1 MRAYALIESRR
12 AVIWPLWSGALA
24 LFVTLGVPPLAL
36 CLASGALM
44 AGRVLEAADRV
55 SAERCRRVM
64 SVVGLVTTPVAAVS
78 WCVSSLWSVPSW
90 SLALVGWV
98 CLSLGEKD
106 PQAAASP
113 RRLAALLLGIGALL
127 GLVDLLTARAALP
140 IVAPACL
147 LCGAAAATTLLLARR
162 GRPLSE
168 AELFVA
174 CAPPLLRGVAMGAG
188 GALPRIAVGV
198 LLAGTAVAIVV
209 TDALR
214 ERGRGEGEYAALL
227 RRALDALAAR
237 ELSARESEVLVRTL
251 CGETRRTIAGALG
264 VSESTVGTNR
274 TRGYEKLGVST
285 KAELV
290 EIVGAWTG
298 SEAARRADAPS
309 HGWPTWLRVL
319 LACVLWCLALT
330 PWPAS
335 MRDDVAL
342 LLGSALCCAAL
353 VALLAL
359 PSDAGGARALRRL
372 TSARPSWERGV
383 AAALCAATVP
393 PLVVGS
399 WPCVPG
405 RRALALGISALTVL
419 YLGASP
425 VGSDPEARP
434 TTWAR
439 RFVRAGL
446 RELACRGREVIGLA
460 GVAFLAS
467 AGHASA
473 LAPSP
478 GVLDGLWLLAGV
490 LVLLVFGVAFRP
502 RLSDEGEELE
512 LLRRAGLSELQ
523 ARVALALS
531 RGDSERAVCERLHVA
546 PGTVKS
552 ARTRCYRALDVHSA
566 AELRKYLEGRAGLT
580 DFAEEHPR
588 G

>member
-24 LFVTLGVPPLAL
+24 LFVTLGLPPLAL

-55 SAERCRRVM
+55 SAERCRRAL
-64 SVVGLVTTPVAAVS
+64 SALGLAATPVAAAAWGVS
-78 WCVSSLWSVPSW
+78 APWSAPAW

-106 PQAAASP
+106 PRAAASP
-113 RRLAALLLGIGALL
+113 RRLAALLLGVGALL
-127 GLVDLLTARAALP
+127 GLADLLSVRGALP
-140 IVAPACL
+140 AVVPACL
-147 LCGAAAATTLLLARR
+147 LCAAASATTLLLARR
-162 GRPLSE
+162 GRTLSE
-168 AELFVA
+168 AELFAV
-174 CAPPLLRGVAMGAG
+174 CAPPLLRGVAAGAG
-188 GALPRIAVGV
+188 GFLPRVAVGI
-198 LLAGTAVAIVV
+198 LLVGTAVAVIV

-214 ERGRGEGEYAALL
+214 ERGAGEGEYAALL
-227 RRALDALAAR
+227 RRALDALASR

-251 CGETRRTIAGALG
+251 CGETRGTIAGALG

-290 EIVGAWTG
+290 EVVGTWTG
-298 SEAARRADAPS
+298 SEAARRADEPAR
-309 HGWPTWLRVL
+309 GWPTWLRVL
-319 LACVLWCLALT
+319 LACALWCLALT

-342 LLGSALCCAAL
+342 LLGAVLCCAAL

-372 TSARPSWERGV
+372 TNARPSWERGV
-383 AAALCAATVP
+383 ASALCAATIP
-393 PLVVGS
+393 PILVGS
-399 WPCVPG
+399 WPYAPG
-405 RRALALGISALTVL
+405 RRALALLVAALTIL

-425 VGSDPEARP
+425 SGSDPAVRTAAR
-434 TTWAR
+434 AR

-490 LVLLVFGVAFRP
+490 LVLLVFGSAFGP
-502 RLSDEGEELE
+502 WLSDEGEELE

-523 ARVALALS
+523 ARIALALS
-531 RGDSERAVCERLHVA
+531 RGDSERAVCERLNVA
-546 PGTVKS
+546 LGTVKS

-566 AELRKYLEGRAGLT
+566 AELREYLEGRAGLT
-580 DFAEEHPR
+580 DFAEGHPR